1 MEVTIHQCWSR
12 PKKSGFDHLI
22 ILPLKEVQSDVSR
35 SEDERV
41 LMCPE
46 TKLPIRAEKL
56 LLKAGIAH
64 STPNSDSNKSHRS
77 TNGVV
82 SWWNFGPSLL
92 SSTSTTGGRGS
103 GSGVRGTRQILHLL
117 TKPRLESSS
126 SSSLLSDGG
135 VYAKFEELVSY
146 LGGDVGKVSRVY
158 AIDHPSQRAFFE
170 HYRTMITKKHADS
183 EGLFKKDGWGQASDA
198 GVRKR

>member
-1 MEVTIHQCWSR
+1 MELTIHQCWSR

-82 SWWNFGPSLL
+82 CWWNFGPSLL

-103 GSGVRGTRQILHLL
+103 ESGMKGTRQILHLL

-126 SSSLLSDGG
+126 PPSLLSDGG
-135 VYAKFEELVSY
+135 VYDKFEKLVLY
-146 LGGDVGKVSRVY
+146 LGGDVGKVSV
-158 AIDHPSQRAFFE
+158 
-170 HYRTMITKKHADS
+170 
-183 EGLFKKDGWGQASDA
+183 
-198 GVRKR
+198 